1 MGRGDLVKKALGV
14 TTTTVENLP
23 GRLYFRFLVFY
34 FWGLIFSLIFP
45 LKYFS
50 FSIPQSFAFL
60 EALFVPLALL
70 GALLAIFAP
79 YLSLLTIVKSFFDA
93 LLLRRVA
100 LLLRNRA
107 LGFWPFNATFFLLLA
122 GIFLYTAAA
131 EKGCYFAFFFR
142 ERNFRLIFSKHFGCY
157 LLISLILSVCSLVL
171 FLLWSRLM
179 DAIPLIT

>member
-1 MGRGDLVKKALGV
+1 MQKNINKYIPLF
-14 TTTTVENLP
+14 E
-23 GRLYFRFLVFY
+23 RL
-34 FWGLIFSLIFP
+34 
-45 LKYFS
+45 
-50 FSIPQSFAFL
+50 
-60 EALFVPLALL
+60 
-70 GALLAIFAP
+70 
-79 YLSLLTIVKSFFDA
+79 LSLLIV
-93 LLLRRVA
+93 
-100 LLLRNRA
+100 
-107 LGFWPFNATFFLLLA
+107 FLLLA